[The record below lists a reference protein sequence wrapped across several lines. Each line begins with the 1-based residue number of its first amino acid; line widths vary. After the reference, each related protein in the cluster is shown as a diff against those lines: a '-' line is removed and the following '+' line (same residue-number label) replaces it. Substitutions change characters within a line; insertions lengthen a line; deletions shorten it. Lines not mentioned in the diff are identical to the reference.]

1 MQHDFEDDTAEES
14 GLTAVKLSLVG
25 GFVGT
30 LTGLKRRGLS
40 GALLGGLAGGTAG
53 YAAGSALE
61 GGDTVEEWEDPLS
74 DARDEPVTVDVSEDE
89 GFEFNTDDEDEDEA
103 GERAEGNAEAD
114 ESEANE
120 EDADE
125 ESDAEDGN
133 EDEETEA

>member
-53 YAAGSALE
+53 YAAGSTLE
-61 GGDTVEEWEDPLS
+61 SGDTVEEWEDPLS

-89 GFEFNTDDEDEDEA
+89 GFEFDTDDEDEA

-125 ESDAEDGN
+125 ESDVEDGD